1 MKRRSAA
8 VLIVSMTWFT
18 TGCVVIE
25 DGEAGVSKSF
35 GEISD
40 EPLLAGVAF
49 VAPVIRTVETWNV
62 KLQELKETAQVPS
75 AEGLVVG
82 LDTSLMFKVM
92 PDSAPSIRK
101 TIGWN
106 YVDRLIVPYFRS
118 GLRDVVTG
126 YGVKHVYTASGRK
139 EIAEKVKEF
148 LVASLEPQGIEVVSV
163 LLRDVRLPARFKES
177 IENKLTAEQRVQQKQ
192 FELEQAVKDAEI
204 EVARARGA
212 AEAQKIV
219 RSTLSD
225 SYVQYLWIK
234 TLNENPDVIYVAT
247 KANLPLF
254 KMVGAK

>member
-1 MKRRSAA
+1 VKRQSAA

-25 DGEAGVSKSF
+25 DGEVGVSKSF

-49 VAPVIRTVETWNV
+49 VAPIIRTVETWNV

-118 GLRDVVTG
+118 GLRDVVAG
-126 YGVKHVYTASGRK
+126 YGVKQVYTASGRK

-148 LVASLEPQGIEVVSV
+148 LVESLEPQGIEVVSV
-163 LLRDVRLPARFKES
+163 LLRDVELPARFKES
-177 IENKLTAEQRVQQKQ
+177 IGTRSSSSSFATSMRPFRSVRDLIQQIEAFINHYNRKCRPFAWTA
-192 FELEQAVKDAEI
+192 
-204 EVARARGA
+204 
-212 AEAQKIV
+212 
-219 RSTLSD
+219 TSD
-225 SYVQYLWIK
+225 SIFEKLERLSK
-234 TLNENPDVIYVAT
+234 TIAGT
-247 KANLPLF
+247 
-254 KMVGAK
+254 GH